1 MLERHVHTLL
11 SEHLSTSHPLSNMQ
25 WGFQPGKG
33 TVTALLSTTHEW
45 FLDLEAGK
53 EVCSVFFD
61 LRKAFDSV
69 PHRELVEKLRKLCID
84 PSLLI
89 WIKNYLTG
97 RHQKVVVGGE
107 ESSTTPVTSG
117 VPQGSILGPLLFL
130 IYIDDVTGVPLSEGT
145 KLVLYADDML
155 LYRTIDHPEDYAS
168 LQEDINSVNTWV
180 QDNYL
185 NFNVAKCKYML
196 LSRK

>member
-1 MLERHVHTLL
+1 MIEAKEVLL
-11 SEHLSTSHPLSNMQ
+11 YPGEGAIPRACGVSWRCKHGLHEARSSDPIPNTTEHLSTSHPLSNMQ

-69 PHRELVEKLRKLCID
+69 PHRELVEKIRKLCID

-97 RHQKVVVGGE
+97 RHHKVVVGGE

-145 KLVLYADDML
+145 KLVL
-155 LYRTIDHPEDYAS
+155 
-168 LQEDINSVNTWV
+168 
-180 QDNYL
+180 
-185 NFNVAKCKYML
+185 
-196 LSRK
+196 